1 MWSRTIR
8 NTFLFNTIC
17 DLNIDCDFWKNER
30 KFCTFNTKT
39 KFKKNKFSLFRK
51 DTNGGKPKKARS
63 HGESSGSRE
72 YLDDIRDQHAQD
84 VLEQQSNTDSEDH
97 GDAFIIDDVGEENP
111 TWNIPIRPPSCTPDI
126 KTEDPP
132 EIISP
137 PIEPYNSDIGNTIRN
152 RTNSFV
158 RKCTSQQRQESASTS
173 SNISFV
179 KPLSKQQT
187 NQPPQEFE
195 HPFHHLQH
203 SFPHFNRD
211 IPSTSSR
218 MRSDF
223 DLCECKTDSD
233 AMFLM
238 SLLPDIQSLS
248 RRDKGRIKIEFQKI
262 IQNYLYPDDG

>member
-1 MWSRTIR
+1 M
-8 NTFLFNTIC
+8 
-17 DLNIDCDFWKNER
+17 
-30 KFCTFNTKT
+30 
-39 KFKKNKFSLFRK
+39 
-51 DTNGGKPKKARS
+51 
-63 HGESSGSRE
+63 
-72 YLDDIRDQHAQD
+72 
-84 VLEQQSNTDSEDH
+84 EQQSNTDSEDH

-111 TWNIPIRPPSCTPDI
+111 SWNIPVRPPSCTPEI
-126 KTEDPP
+126 KTEDPGPP
-132 EIISP
+132 EVSSP
-137 PIEPYNSDIGNTIRN
+137 PIEPYHSESTSRS

-158 RKCTSQQRQESASTS
+158 RKCTSQPRQESASTS

-179 KPLSKQQT
+179 KPLSKS
-187 NQPPQEFE
+187 QPHQEFD

-218 MRSDF
+218 MRNDF

-262 IQNYLYPDDG
+262 IQNYLYPDDS